1 MKKSKFKKLVRRVVK
16 DMRERGVY
24 VSAKTNSY
32 FFNPKQEPAKF
43 TPPRSLD
50 LSTALAANMLID
62 WEMERQMLLDSYP
75 ALAEAHAKRM
85 AELFDKEKVDRL
97 SRKEK

>member
-1 MKKSKFKKLVRRVVK
+1 MKKPTLKQWMKA
-16 DMRERGVY
+16 MRERGVC
-24 VSAKTNSY
+24 VVTTK
-32 FFNPKQEPAKF
+32 FVFKKQKPTKF

-50 LSTALAANMLID
+50 LAAVLQANMLND
-62 WEMERQMLLDSYP
+62 WSIELEMERQMLLDSYA
-75 ALAEAHAKRM
+75 ALAKAHAKRM